1 MLNLQRYAFSLSL
14 PYSKLNAESFQ
25 KNVTVQHKRIHSE
38 SKKII
43 FPTNSI
49 NVFIIHKVEETGCQR
64 VHGIKRHKK
73 TNNTV
78 SVPSSKEQ

>member
-1 MLNLQRYAFSLSL
+1 MQNLSRKMQLYNTRKENPF
-14 PYSKLNAESFQ
+14 
-25 KNVTVQHKRIHSE
+25 RIKE
-38 SKKII
+38 NYII